1 MMEIVTYAAGVI
13 VDADFD
19 RILDEYSV

>member
-1 MMEIVTYAAGVI
+1 MEIVTYAAGVI